1 MEAMGLAYVALGM
14 LAGASLGWALARSR
28 TMSEASIVEEE
39 LIRAKALLE
48 VGSKSEVK
56 THQQMLDGFRIAAG
70 EAFSKAVETAD
81 KQKESSFKKATEDLR
96 QDLGGYIEAIQ
107 DAKE

>member
-1 MEAMGLAYVALGM
+1 
-14 LAGASLGWALARSR
+14 
-28 TMSEASIVEEE
+28 
-39 LIRAKALLE
+39 
-48 VGSKSEVK
+48 
-56 THQQMLDGFRIAAG
+56 MLDGFRIAAG

-107 DAKE
+107 DAKEKDIARVATLGAKVDNVSALGQASPRKQESLPWL

>member
-28 TMSEASIVEEE
+28 AMSETNSVEEE

-48 VGSKSEVK
+48 VGSKSEEK

-81 KQKESSFKKATEDLR
+81 KKKESSFKKATEDLR

-107 DAKE
+107 DAK

>member
-28 TMSEASIVEEE
+28 AMSETNSVEEE

-48 VGSKSEVK
+48 VGSKSEEK
-56 THQQMLDGFRIAAG
+56 TQQQMLDGLASWLRSDNVRMDIRG
-70 EAFSKAVETAD
+70 R
-81 KQKESSFKKATEDLR
+81 SFD
-96 QDLGGYIEAIQ
+96 
-107 DAKE
+107 